1 MTTADIGARQHQE
14 VLDLHNEIM
23 EKYLELLKRW
33 EPTLPPEE
41 LPAMISTYDLANP
54 GSIAGYKVLITTLLI
69 DEVTDQRIVGL
80 INLLTKTLREQG
92 SDRG

>member
-14 VLDLHNEIM
+14 VLDLHNEII

-41 LPAMISTYDLANP
+41 LPAMISTYDLASP
-54 GSIAGYKVLITTLLI
+54 ESITGYKVVIATLLI
-69 DEVTDQRIVGL
+69 DEVSDERVLGL
-80 INLLTKTLREQG
+80 INLLTKTLRGEKVG
-92 SDRG
+92 